1 MLWGVACWC
10 NASPIRRQHDSNIRC
25 IRGISLGK
33 TINLFWKIIMEL
45 VLASVWAV
53 LSIILIDIVLAG
65 DNALVIGMAA
75 NKLPPELR
83 KKAILWGTVG
93 AIGIRFASVAALTYL
108 LMIPGLRL
116 IGGAALL
123 WIGWKLVFDSGDHEV
138 EAKDTFWG
146 AISTIVVADAVMG
159 IDNAL
164 GIAAAA
170 NGNWLF
176 IIFGLLI
183 SVPIIIF
190 GASLVSKLLEKYPD
204 SVFVGSFVLFAVAFQ
219 MAIKEPLLQ
228 DWLAP
233 LALWVKSV
241 LPWAASVV
249 ITAVQYKKA
258 RM

>member
-1 MLWGVACWC
+1 
-10 NASPIRRQHDSNIRC
+10 
-25 IRGISLGK
+25 
-33 TINLFWKIIMEL
+33 MEL
-45 VLASVWAV
+45 FTLQALWAFLA
-53 LSIILIDIVLAG
+53 IILIDIVLAG

-75 NKLPPELR
+75 NRLPDHLR
-83 KKAILWGTVG
+83 KRAIFWGTFG
-93 AIGIRFASVAALTYL
+93 AVAIRFVSVALLTYL

-116 IGGAALL
+116 IGGASLL

-170 NGNWLF
+170 NGNFVLV
-176 IIFGLLI
+176 IAGLLI
-183 SVPIIIF
+183 SVPIILF
-190 GASLVSKLLEKYPD
+190 GAGLVSKILEKYPN
-204 SVFVGSFVLFAVAFQ
+204 SVFIGSFVLFAVAFQ

-233 LALWVKSV
+233 LESWVKAV
-241 LPWAASVV
+241 LPWCASIV